1 MGNKLMSKK
10 DSNINFKIIWLIVTL
25 SFLTYLFSGIVYLNL
40 NSDPQKYDTTCYL
53 GEANVLKNNGGIV
66 HFLNLCITGKYKQAN
81 AHPLYIVLLTPF
93 ASTNISFFIN
103 AKLIS
108 FIIGLVLI
116 GFLFVISKKKYGDLI
131 ATISIIGLILNELFL
146 EWTTMVAPE
155 STLMLFS
162 TICIYFIVEGF
173 KKNNYWIYAGVFG
186 GLAYLTKGYGMF
198 LIPGFILSS
207 LVIYRSAILKN
218 RFFYLFFI
226 SFLLTVSPLFIRN
239 IVLYQDP
246 LFNVNKY
253 IAMYSF
259 EDIFN
264 SKYTVFNPLEGS
276 GLWEFEKWESNNSLN
291 KLSPNSIE
299 DKKTTGFF
307 EKISSGL
314 NVQVKVFFYSVIIYQ
329 KQFSGYLISLMN
341 GGSLGT
347 LFWLFGLVLFLLFV
361 IGLYNEENLGAKI
374 YIFSTLIVFMIALTL
389 FRPITRYFLPLI
401 PFMWIYIGIGMC
413 KIINKINSRV
423 FLRIIKINII
433 PLIPYLL
440 AFFLTLN
447 ISYTIL
453 KNNISNP
460 LKSVEYSENRTNLLS
475 WLKANLKK
483 GDTYTM
489 GPNFNWQLDDGI
501 WILPPTSGREDILE
515 LISFVKRQ
523 GIRYV
528 IMERNY
534 IESFGDVGIKKLSG
548 DYFAIDP
555 IEGIISK
562 NPVEGWKLVYS
573 DQKRP
578 VEFLVYATL

>member
-1 MGNKLMSKK
+1 MNKKNLKK
-10 DSNINFKIIWLIVTL
+10 NFKIYWLIVL
-25 SFLTYLFSGIVYLNL
+25 LLFLTYLLSGILYLNL

-66 HFLNLCITGKYKQAN
+66 NFLNLCITGKYKQAN
-81 AHPLYIVLLTPF
+81 AHPLYILLITPF
-93 ASTNISFFIN
+93 ASTDISFFIN

-116 GFLFVISKKKYGDLI
+116 GFLFFISKKQYGDLI
-131 ATISIIGLILNELFL
+131 ATISIIGLILNGIFI

-173 KKNNYWIYAGVFG
+173 KKNYYWIYAGVFG

-198 LIPGFILSS
+198 LVPGFILAS

-276 GLWEFEKWESNNSLN
+276 GLWEFEKRESDKSVNN
-291 KLSPNSIE
+291 LSTNSIE
-299 DKKTTGFF
+299 NKKSPGFF

-314 NVQVKVFFYSVIIYQ
+314 MVQVKVFFYSFIIYQ
-329 KQFSGYLISLMN
+329 KQFSGHLISLMKD
-341 GGSLGT
+341 GSLGKI
-347 LFWLFGLVLFLLFV
+347 FWLFSLTLFLLFI
-361 IGLYNEENLGAKI
+361 IGLYHEENLGAKI
-374 YIFSTLIVFMIALTL
+374 YIFSTLIVFIIALTL
-389 FRPITRYFLPLI
+389 FRPITRYFLPII
-401 PFMWIYIGIGMC
+401 PFLWIYIGLGMC
-413 KIINKINSRV
+413 KLIIKVNEKF
-423 FLRIIKINII
+423 FLKKIKINII
-433 PLIPYLL
+433 PFIPYIL

-453 KNNISNP
+453 KNNLSNP
-460 LKSVEYSENRTNLLS
+460 LESVKYSENRKDLLS

-501 WILPPTSGREDILE
+501 WVLPPMSGRENISD

-534 IESFGDVGIKKLSG
+534 IASFRDIAIKKLTG
-548 DYFAIDP
+548 DYFALDP